1 MIDPFLEIA
10 KHLGMQGLVLFGC
23 GYYIMYLT
31 KTNKEERESQRIAHT
46 KEREEWKIKDDQRQ
60 KEFIDVLNKTN
71 SIDSKLTE
79 KLSLMESKLE
89 KIK

>member
-31 KTNKEERESQRIAHT
+31 KTNKEEREAQRAAHQN
-46 KEREEWKIKDDQRQ
+46 EREEWKIDNKSMHEQLL
-60 KEFIDVLNKTN
+60 IVLNKTN
-71 SIDSKLTE
+71 DIDSKLAQE
-79 KLSLMESKLE
+79 LSALRE
-89 KIK
+89 KIGDKK